1 MSKAIET
8 IALLTKIME
17 EEGTTPNEIQKQYT
31 DLYKIINKDFVDSLS
46 TSIFIGKANFLKEL
60 NDILEKVQLLVTY
73 PALVGKTVVGV
84 VGSDPECVDKI
95 LSNILPSSALK
106 LAAIN
111 KNIPL
116 VCLHRAN
123 QTLSA
128 LNFLENPIALSADDY
143 RKINRELYK
152 DKIDIRNLISA
163 FCLETELN
171 YDHQSLIHF
180 PDYCLKHRPFTVAL
194 EHQLDAVFTVF
205 DPNNTKRLNYL
216 EHLSRRISKP
226 IYGVVDEQ
234 ILEELRKSPRVQS
247 TVILISSSDIR
258 SILESITKPRINY
271 RYSEE
276 VRLKLLDI
284 DVFYK
289 RHMTKLDQRLSAINA
304 DLVNIGHDQTNQK
317 IRDIRHKL
325 KTNIDI
331 IHKNYDSLKTESEK
345 LLKKFAN
352 IEELFFSVLPEF
364 DGRSQVEISWH
375 NDIDE
380 IYSSLVLRFIDCGN
394 LREAREYGKRLQ
406 IRNYR
411 NYYILE
417 LLIAQASNEY
427 FSASHL
433 TKLASDTEDSL
444 LIHKSKIALADALKL
459 SEAELQQIASKI
471 KEPSTAIEHHYKALS
486 QEKNNPENAIKHYF
500 KALKMGHV
508 ASGER
513 LYYLSISNRSINLES
528 LAHFMVPIA
537 NYELAI
543 SIKEIKYSKA
553 ITNLKMAASNKYLP
567 AIKILTDDF
576 YRKLMSKYY
585 KNASEEQIKEK
596 YDNVISLYRYILS
609 KEPSNSD
616 VVEKLGELFYRL
628 GDFRRAMEFFSKIDT
643 AQALFRCGN
652 MYQYGNGTAQDLHKA
667 KDYLYRAWQK
677 GHSKAKIDYDKAC
690 SWSQS
695 NASRTSYSTQS
706 NYSTTSS
713 SYSSRSSSS
722 DSWCFITTATCL
734 ALQKPDDCDELMLIR
749 KYRDIMK
756 SDDQN
761 FAALV
766 QEYYRIAP
774 VIIQGID
781 QNTNSEVIYRELYDK
796 YISKTYVFLTE
807 GDLSSA
813 TSTYISM
820 VFQLCTDYK
829 VTVSD
834 EIIGIIRTCMN
845 PK

>member
-46 TSIFIGKANFLKEL
+46 TSILIGKANFLKEL

-73 PALVGKTVVGV
+73 PALVGKTVIGV

-95 LSNILPSSALK
+95 LSNILPPAVLK

-116 VCLHRAN
+116 VCLHSAD

-128 LNFLENPIALSADDY
+128 LNFLETPIALSADEY
-143 RKINRELYK
+143 RRINRELYK

-205 DPNNTKRLNYL
+205 DPKNTKRLNYL

-234 ILEELRKSPRVQS
+234 ILEELRRFPRAQS
-247 TVILISSSDIR
+247 TVILISSSDIKP
-258 SILESITKPRINY
+258 ILESITKPRINY

-289 RHMTKLDQRLSAINA
+289 RHLTKLDQRLSTINA

-325 KTNIDI
+325 KNNIDI
-331 IHKNYDSLKTESEK
+331 IHKNYDSLKSESEK
-345 LLKKFAN
+345 LLEKFAN
-352 IEELFFSVLPEF
+352 IEKLFSSALPKF
-364 DGRSQVEISWH
+364 DGSSQGEISWH

-380 IYSSLVLRFIDCGN
+380 IWSSLVLRFIDCGN
-394 LREAREYGKRLQ
+394 LREAREYSKRLQ

-411 NYYILE
+411 NSYILD

-471 KEPSTAIEHHYKALS
+471 KEPSTAREHHYKALS
-486 QEKNNPENAIKHYF
+486 QEKNNPENAIKYYF
-500 KALKMGHV
+500 KALKMGYV
-508 ASGER
+508 ASGEK
-513 LYYLSISNRSINLES
+513 LYYLSISNSSISLES

-537 NYELAI
+537 NYELAM

-553 ITNLKMAASNKYLP
+553 ITNLKMAASNRYLP

-576 YRKLMSKYY
+576 YGKLMSKYY
-585 KNASEEQIKEK
+585 KNASEEQMKEK

-609 KEPSNSD
+609 KEPGNSD
-616 VVEKLGELFYRL
+616 VVEKLGNLFYRL
-628 GDFRRAMEFFSKIDT
+628 GDFRRSMEYFSKIDT

-667 KDYLYRAWQK
+667 KDYLFRAWQK
-677 GHSKAKIDYDKAC
+677 GHSKAKIDYEKAC

-695 NASRTSYSTQS
+695 NASRSSYSAKS

-722 DSWCFITTATCL
+722 DSLCFITTATCL

-749 KYRDIMK
+749 RYRDIMK
-756 SDDQN
+756 NEDQN
-761 FAALV
+761 FAILV

-781 QNTNSEVIYRELYDK
+781 QNTNSEVIYRELYEK

-820 VFQLCTDYK
+820 VYRLCTDYK
-829 VTVSD
+829 ITVSD
-834 EIIGIIRTCMN
+834 EIKGIISAWTS
-845 PK
+845 